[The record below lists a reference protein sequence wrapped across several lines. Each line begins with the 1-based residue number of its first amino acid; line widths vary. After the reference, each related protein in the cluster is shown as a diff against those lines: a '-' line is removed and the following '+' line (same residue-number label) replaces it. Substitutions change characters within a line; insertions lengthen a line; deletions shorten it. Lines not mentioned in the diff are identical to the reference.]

1 MKKLSIIIG
10 VLIALFANVEN
21 AFGTYYYGG
30 AGDGFDAGESAG
42 SAGAPSVTTITPSSG
57 SNASMVT
64 IYLTGTNFFA
74 GTASSAVTLV
84 RFDDGGSTA
93 LGFGGA
99 SISDTSINGV
109 LVPSGIQPGTY
120 NVRVS
125 TTAGTNTTSG
135 DKFVVTAPSQ
145 VSIPSIIPAA
155 GTYTDLVTIV
165 MSTATSGATIR
176 YTTDGV
182 VPTVASAIYTVPFT
196 QTTSATVMAIGMK
209 GGMTD
214 SATATSVFTVKALA
228 PVITPA
234 TGTYSGSV
242 TITMATGTSGATI
255 RYTTD
260 GTMPNGASQIYW
272 WTPFIQTTSAT
283 IVAFAMKN
291 GMADSST
298 STATFTVQAL
308 LPTVTNIFPST
319 GINTLSVQITVI
331 GTNFYAGTASSC
343 VTSMKLDD
351 SLNTALNISGIYGS
365 DTMIGGVIIPA
376 GIQPG
381 TYNLKVT
388 TTSGTNTTSGNKFV
402 VMDSVPVVNTVAP
415 DTCANNTTTSVT
427 ISGTGFYGGT
437 GTPNVSSLQF
447 VRTSAPVVTML
458 IASYNVASDTLN
470 NYASVPTGYS
480 PGTYDIRV
488 TTNGGTN
495 TTSAQKFVLTAP
507 LPAVSSIFPSSAG
520 NGSSTVVTILGS
532 YFFAGTASSCVI
544 SVKFDDAGSTS
555 LTFSGAQSDTIIGGV
570 TVPAGIQQG
579 TYNVLVTTTDGTN
592 TSSAQ
597 KFTVTDDPPVSVVVL
612 PANGSTLST
621 LAIISGIATDSAG
634 ISNVKISIK
643 NTTDTLFWNGSWG
656 GVPTWLGAAGTSN
669 WSFDSS
675 SVTWSNG
682 KYYYIQSKAKDNN
695 GNDET
700 PGAGNTFLCQ
710 IMTVSS
716 ITPTTQAN
724 TSSVALSIW
733 GSSFVSGAT
742 AKLSKAGQNDITGTS
757 VTVYNPN
764 FMFGSFNI
772 IDKAPGVWDVTVT
785 NPDTQ
790 FSTLTCLTITA
801 SAPTVTGVAPSTA
814 SNIGSKTVTITG
826 TNIFSGATTLLT
838 LSGQSNISGTG
849 VSVLSNTQLRAVF
862 DVDGKVTG
870 AWSVRVANT
879 DGQSNTG
886 SSMFTLIVNVATPSI
901 TPAAGTYTGA
911 VTITMATGTSG
922 ATIHYTTDGSAPTAG
937 STVYTAPITRTSNST
952 IVAFAIKGGW
962 SNSAAATSVFTIQT
976 TTPVITPAAGMFTDA
991 VNITMATSTSGAT
1004 IRYTTNGIGLTDY
1017 VGSFT
1022 KTATST
1028 IVAYTTKG
1036 GMLDSSTSTS
1046 IFTIKAATP
1055 VITPVADTYTNSV
1068 TIAMSTSTTGATIK
1082 YTLDNSAPTLSSTD
1096 YTTPITQSTTVTV
1109 RAAAFKAG
1117 LVDSDIAATA
1127 YTIQAATP
1135 VITTAAGVYA
1145 DSVSITITTSTSG
1158 ASIRYTTNGS
1168 GLTDYSGPVTKTS
1181 TSTIVA
1187 YAAKGGLID
1196 SSTSTKIF
1204 TVTGTAV
1211 KLQLLV
1217 PGEAVAPGSP
1227 TGKTGSP
1234 SARTAG
1240 SIFTVTVNAVDANW
1254 YTISSSNPT
1263 VTISTSD
1270 LYDVE
1275 PSAKVLSSGTNTFN
1289 VMFRTAGSSTT
1300 ITASCTGLTLNQ
1312 SPAITVNPNTAVKL
1326 QLLLP
1331 GEGAVAGMTTGTPGK
1346 TGSPSARTA
1355 GTAFNVTVNC
1365 VDSWWNIVTSAAQ
1378 PEVIITT
1385 TDIYDTEPAASSLIS
1400 SVKTFSV
1407 TLKTAGNTVISAS
1420 DTQGLGTNYTQD
1432 VSPSTTINTG
1442 AAAKLQLLLP
1452 GEATIPG
1459 SASGKTGTL
1468 TAQVAGTAFNATV
1481 NCVDANW
1488 NKVTSANP
1496 QAKVL
1501 TSDVSDSEPAAA
1513 FLTLGTKSYSVT
1525 LVTAG
1530 IVVITA
1536 TDLGLTYTDSVS
1548 PNLTVNLASGTPMIL
1563 SSKAGSDNILV
1574 TYDMAMDLTSVT
1586 NKANYAVQSPVG
1598 TPISLASATLGYSSG
1613 TYTVT
1618 IASVS
1623 LTSTYNVTIAGV
1635 KNAALGT
1642 IVSNGTDNVTSG
1654 SVDITEPTGT
1664 VNINGGAV
1672 YTNNTT
1678 VTLALSSA
1686 DSSGVAEMKFSNDDS
1701 TWSSPES
1708 YGTAKAWT
1716 LNSGDGAKTVYAKFK
1731 DTVGNWTSGSITD
1744 VITLDTTAPTG
1755 SISINSGA
1763 ATTAMTIVTLTLS
1776 AADTTSTVVSMQFS
1790 NDGSAYS
1797 SLEAYNTNKSWAMTG
1812 GDGTKTVYVKYKD
1825 GAGNISGSI
1834 TDSILLYTIPEVT
1847 GITPSTGANNS
1858 SPVTVTITG
1867 SNFFGGTGTSAVT
1880 TINLDDPA
1888 STAFINILSANIT
1901 DTQINTA
1908 VIPGGVKAGS
1918 YNVKVTTPMGTN
1930 VSSSQKFVVT
1940 TAAPDVSN
1948 GYRWGGS
1955 SLNTSPVTISVTGS
1969 GFFAGTSTSDVQN
1982 VILDTT
1988 PTPTSALTNSI
1999 TVSSDIKIFQSIF
2012 PAGITPGTYNV
2023 IVTTGGGSNTTS
2035 STKLTLTS
2043 PLVPV
2048 VSNITPSIGS
2058 NLSALDVNIN
2068 GLEFFGGMATSAV
2081 TSVNL
2086 DDPANTA
2093 FVNVYPGYITDTQIS
2108 LAVIPAGIKAGSYNV
2123 RVTTTNGVNTTSAQ
2137 KFVVTT
2143 PIPVVNTVSILGS
2156 EPATNTAIFTLA
2168 ITGSGFFGGTA
2179 GSDVLSVKL
2188 STSPTYTSAISNS
2201 ISVGSDAV
2209 ISSVS
2214 VPLVVPAGTYNLIVT
2229 NSSGTNVTSTQKVTV
2244 IEIAGFEP
2252 GEVLVDN
2259 TAVNNIN
2266 VTATDGSGTKIIIPP
2281 GCLNKDVKLLITKDD
2296 SVTDGIAYNFRMKD
2310 NATNALITNLLKP
2323 ATLTLYYSING
2334 GVVLNTGVPESSANT
2349 KLAVYYFDGVSWRK
2363 LVSVVN
2369 PFDKTVTAQTQK
2381 TGLYAI
2387 KSVVS
2392 YGDKVLANPNP
2403 FTPNGDGVNDS
2414 VSFYFDNDNSDP
2426 VTIKIYN
2433 RRSDLIRALTNSN
2446 SWDGKTDTGSNAV
2459 PGLYYWQVEINGAV
2473 KKRGS
2478 ITLAR

>member
-458 IASYNVASDTLN
+458 IASYNVASDTLI

-1158 ASIRYTTNGS
+1158 ATIRYTTNGS

-1355 GTAFNVTVNC
+1355 GTAFNV
-1365 VDSWWNIVTSAAQ
+1365 
-1378 PEVIITT
+1378 
-1385 TDIYDTEPAASSLIS
+1385 
-1400 SVKTFSV
+1400 
-1407 TLKTAGNTVISAS
+1407 
-1420 DTQGLGTNYTQD
+1420 
-1432 VSPSTTINTG
+1432 
-1442 AAAKLQLLLP
+1442 
-1452 GEATIPG
+1452 
-1459 SASGKTGTL
+1459 
-1468 TAQVAGTAFNATV
+1468 TV

-1858 SPVTVTITG
+1858 RT
-1867 SNFFGGTGTSAVT
+1867 
-1880 TINLDDPA
+1880 
-1888 STAFINILSANIT
+1888 
-1901 DTQINTA
+1901 
-1908 VIPGGVKAGS
+1908 
-1918 YNVKVTTPMGTN
+1918 
-1930 VSSSQKFVVT
+1930 
-1940 TAAPDVSN
+1940 
-1948 GYRWGGS
+1948 
-1955 SLNTSPVTISVTGS
+1955 
-1969 GFFAGTSTSDVQN
+1969 
-1982 VILDTT
+1982 
-1988 PTPTSALTNSI
+1988 
-1999 TVSSDIKIFQSIF
+1999 
-2012 PAGITPGTYNV
+2012 
-2023 IVTTGGGSNTTS
+2023 
-2035 STKLTLTS
+2035 
-2043 PLVPV
+2043 
-2048 VSNITPSIGS
+2048 
-2058 NLSALDVNIN
+2058 
-2068 GLEFFGGMATSAV
+2068 
-2081 TSVNL
+2081 
-2086 DDPANTA
+2086 
-2093 FVNVYPGYITDTQIS
+2093 
-2108 LAVIPAGIKAGSYNV
+2108 
-2123 RVTTTNGVNTTSAQ
+2123 
-2137 KFVVTT
+2137 
-2143 PIPVVNTVSILGS
+2143 
-2156 EPATNTAIFTLA
+2156 
-2168 ITGSGFFGGTA
+2168 
-2179 GSDVLSVKL
+2179 
-2188 STSPTYTSAISNS
+2188 
-2201 ISVGSDAV
+2201 
-2209 ISSVS
+2209 
-2214 VPLVVPAGTYNLIVT
+2214 
-2229 NSSGTNVTSTQKVTV
+2229 
-2244 IEIAGFEP
+2244 
-2252 GEVLVDN
+2252 
-2259 TAVNNIN
+2259 
-2266 VTATDGSGTKIIIPP
+2266 
-2281 GCLNKDVKLLITKDD
+2281 
-2296 SVTDGIAYNFRMKD
+2296 
-2310 NATNALITNLLKP
+2310 
-2323 ATLTLYYSING
+2323 
-2334 GVVLNTGVPESSANT
+2334 
-2349 KLAVYYFDGVSWRK
+2349 
-2363 LVSVVN
+2363 
-2369 PFDKTVTAQTQK
+2369 
-2381 TGLYAI
+2381 
-2387 KSVVS
+2387 
-2392 YGDKVLANPNP
+2392 
-2403 FTPNGDGVNDS
+2403 
-2414 VSFYFDNDNSDP
+2414 
-2426 VTIKIYN
+2426 
-2433 RRSDLIRALTNSN
+2433 
-2446 SWDGKTDTGSNAV
+2446 
-2459 PGLYYWQVEINGAV
+2459 
-2473 KKRGS
+2473 
-2478 ITLAR
+2478 